1 MANGPAPFSE
11 IGKRAKDLLYKDY
24 NFDHKFSLSIPN
36 STGLGLIATGLKKD
50 KLFVGDISTLYKSGN
65 TTVDVKV
72 DTYSNIYTK
81 VTVNDILHGTKAA
94 LSFNIPDHKSGKLDV
109 QYLHP
114 HAAVDSSI
122 GLNPSPL
129 LELSAAI
136 GSKDLCLGA
145 EVGFNTTS
153 ASFTKYNAGVA
164 FNKPDF
170 SVALML
176 AIDSLCRADK
186 GQTLKASYIH
196 YVDRPD
202 GFTVAAEISHRF
214 SSLENRF
221 TIGSSQSID
230 PKTVLKT
237 RFSDDGKA
245 AFQCQRAWR
254 PNSLITLSAEY
265 DSTKIFGSSTKFG
278 LALALKP

>member
-11 IGKRAKDLLYKDY
+11 IGKRARDLLYKDY
-24 NFDHKFSLSIPN
+24 NFDHKFSLSIPS
-36 STGLGLIATGLKKD
+36 STGLGLTATGLKRD
-50 KLFVGDISTLYKSGN
+50 QFFVGDLNTLYKSGN
-65 TTVDVKV
+65 VTVDVKV
-72 DTYSNIYTK
+72 NTDSNVSTK
-81 VTVNDILHGTKAA
+81 VTLNDVSLSHSKKVA

-114 HAAVDSSI
+114 HAAIDSSI
-122 GLNPSPL
+122 GLNPAPQ
-129 LELSAAI
+129 LELSVAI
-136 GSKDLCLGA
+136 GSKDISMGA
-145 EVGFNTTS
+145 EVGFDTTS
-153 ASFTKYNAGVA
+153 ASFSKYNAGIA

-170 SVALML
+170 SATLML
-176 AIDSLCRADK
+176 ADK
-186 GQTLKASYIH
+186 GQSLKASYIH

-202 GFTVAAEISHRF
+202 GLTVAAELAHRL
-214 SSLENRF
+214 SSSENRF
-221 TIGSSQSID
+221 TFGTSQLID

-265 DSTKIFGSSTKFG
+265 DSKKIIGSPAKFG
-278 LALALKP
+278 LALSLKP

>member
-11 IGKRAKDLLYKDY
+11 IGKRARDLLYKDY
-24 NFDHKFSLSIPN
+24 NFDHKFSLSIPS
-36 STGLGLIATGLKKD
+36 STGLGLTATGLKRD
-50 KLFVGDISTLYKSGN
+50 QFFVGDLNTLYKSGN
-65 TTVDVKV
+65 VTVDVKV
-72 DTYSNIYTK
+72 NTDSNVSTK
-81 VTVNDILHGTKAA
+81 VTLNDVSLSHSKKVA

-114 HAAVDSSI
+114 HAAIDSSI
-122 GLNPSPL
+122 GLNPAPQ

-136 GSKDLCLGA
+136 GSKDISMGA
-145 EVGFNTTS
+145 EVGFDTTS
-153 ASFTKYNAGVA
+153 ASFSKYNAGIA

-170 SVALML
+170 SATLML
-176 AIDSLCRADK
+176 ADK
-186 GQTLKASYIH
+186 GQSLKASYIH

-202 GFTVAAEISHRF
+202 GLTVAAELAHRL
-214 SSLENRF
+214 SSSENRF
-221 TIGSSQSID
+221 TFGTTKSID

-265 DSTKIFGSSTKFG
+265 DSKKIIGSPAKFG
-278 LALALKP
+278 LALSLKP

>member
-11 IGKRAKDLLYKDY
+11 IGKRARDLLYKDY
-24 NFDHKFSLSIPN
+24 NFDHKFSLSVPN
-36 STGLGLIATGLKKD
+36 SAGLGLIATGLKKD
-50 KLFVGDISTLYKSGN
+50 QIFVGDINTLYKSGN
-65 TTVDVKV
+65 VTVDVKV
-72 DTYSNIYTK
+72 DTYSNVSTK
-81 VTVNDILHGTKAA
+81 VTVNDIFHSNKVA

-114 HAAVDSSI
+114 HAAIDSSI
-122 GLNPSPL
+122 GLNPSPQ

-136 GSKDLCLGA
+136 GSKELCMGA

-153 ASFTKYNAGVA
+153 SSFTKYNAGIA

-170 SVALML
+170 SAALML
-176 AIDSLCRADK
+176 ADR
-186 GQTLKASYIH
+186 GQSLKASYIH
-196 YVDRPD
+196 HVDRPD
-202 GFTVAAEISHRF
+202 GFTVAAEINHRF
-214 SSLENRF
+214 SSFENRF
-221 TIGSSQSID
+221 TIGSSQSLD
-230 PKTVLKT
+230 PITVLKT

-265 DSTKIFGSSTKFG
+265 DSTKIFSSSTKFG
-278 LALALKP
+278 LALTLKP

>member
-1 MANGPAPFSE
+1 MLMKLMQERGVFLFRLFCLRVCE
-11 IGKRAKDLLYKDY
+11 DL
-24 NFDHKFSLSIPN
+24 SLS
-36 STGLGLIATGLKKD
+36 
-50 KLFVGDISTLYKSGN
+50 
-65 TTVDVKV
+65 
-72 DTYSNIYTK
+72 TK
-81 VTVNDILHGTKAA
+81 VAVFICFDWVYILH
-94 LSFNIPDHKSGKLDV
+94 S
-109 QYLHP
+109 
-114 HAAVDSSI
+114 
-122 GLNPSPL
+122 
-129 LELSAAI
+129 
-136 GSKDLCLGA
+136 
-145 EVGFNTTS
+145 
-153 ASFTKYNAGVA
+153 
-164 FNKPDF
+164 
-170 SVALML
+170 

-202 GFTVAAEISHRF
+202 GFTVAAEISHSF
-214 SSLENRF
+214 STFENRF

-230 PKTVLKT
+230 SKTVVKT

>member
-11 IGKRAKDLLYKDY
+11 IGKRARDLLYKDY
-24 NFDHKFSLSIPN
+24 NFDHKFSLSIPS
-36 STGLGLIATGLKKD
+36 STGLGLTATGLKRD
-50 KLFVGDISTLYKSGN
+50 QFFVGDLNTLYKSGN
-65 TTVDVKV
+65 VTVDVKV
-72 DTYSNIYTK
+72 NTDSNVSTK
-81 VTVNDILHGTKAA
+81 VTLNDVSLSHSKKVA

-114 HAAVDSSI
+114 HAAIDSSI
-122 GLNPSPL
+122 GLNPAPQ

-136 GSKDLCLGA
+136 GSKDISMGA
-145 EVGFNTTS
+145 EVGFDTTS
-153 ASFTKYNAGVA
+153 ASFSKYNAGIA

-170 SVALML
+170 SATLML
-176 AIDSLCRADK
+176 ADK
-186 GQTLKASYIH
+186 GQSLKASYIH

-202 GFTVAAEISHRF
+202 GLTVAAELAHRL
-214 SSLENRF
+214 SSSENRF
-221 TIGSSQSID
+221 TFGTSQLID

-265 DSTKIFGSSTKFG
+265 DSKKIIGSPAKFG
-278 LALALKP
+278 LALSLKP

>member
-11 IGKRAKDLLYKDY
+11 IGKRARDLLYKDY
-24 NFDHKFSLSIPN
+24 NFDHKFSLSIPS
-36 STGLGLIATGLKKD
+36 STGLGLTATGLKRD
-50 KLFVGDISTLYKSGN
+50 QFFVGDLNTLYKSGN
-65 TTVDVKV
+65 VTVDVKV
-72 DTYSNIYTK
+72 NTDSNVSTK
-81 VTVNDILHGTKAA
+81 VTLNDVSLSHSKKVA

-114 HAAVDSSI
+114 HAAIDSSI
-122 GLNPSPL
+122 GLNPAPQ

-136 GSKDLCLGA
+136 GSKDISMGA
-145 EVGFNTTS
+145 EAGFDTTS
-153 ASFTKYNAGVA
+153 ASFSKYNAGIA

-170 SVALML
+170 SATLML
-176 AIDSLCRADK
+176 ADK
-186 GQTLKASYIH
+186 GQSLKASYIH

-202 GFTVAAEISHRF
+202 GLTVAAELAHRL
-214 SSLENRF
+214 SSSENRF
-221 TIGSSQSID
+221 TFGTSQLID

-265 DSTKIFGSSTKFG
+265 DSKKIIGSPAKFG
-278 LALALKP
+278 LALSLKP

>member
-1 MANGPAPFSE
+1 MVCLRIPIS
-11 IGKRAKDLLYKDY
+11 AKDVHNNWK
-24 NFDHKFSLSIPN
+24 
-36 STGLGLIATGLKKD
+36 LGLVATGLKKD
-50 KLFVGDISTLYKSGN
+50 QIFVGDISTLYKSGN

-72 DTYSNIYTK
+72 DTYSNDESVGPGTILVIRPVSTK

-94 LSFNIPDHKSGKLDV
+94 LSFNIPDHKSGK
-109 QYLHP
+109 YLHP
-114 HAAVDSSI
+114 HAAIDSSI

-145 EVGFNTTS
+145 EIGFNTTS
-153 ASFTKYNAGVA
+153 ASFTKYNAGVT

-170 SVALML
+170 SAALML
-176 AIDSLCRADK
+176 ADK
-186 GQTLKASYIH
+186 GQTLKTSYIH

-202 GFTVAAEISHRF
+202 GFTVAAEMTHRF
-214 SSLENRF
+214 STFENRF
-221 TIGSSQSID
+221 TIGSSQLID

-245 AFQCQRAWR
+245 AFQCQRTWR

-265 DSTKIFGSSTKFG
+265 DSTKIFSSSTKFG
-278 LALALKP
+278 LALSLKP

>member
-11 IGKRAKDLLYKDY
+11 IGKRARDLLYKDY
-24 NFDHKFSLSIPN
+24 NFDHKFSLSIPS
-36 STGLGLIATGLKKD
+36 STGLGLTATGLKRD
-50 KLFVGDISTLYKSGN
+50 KFFVGDLNTLYKSGN
-65 TTVDVKV
+65 VTVDVKV
-72 DTYSNIYTK
+72 NTDSNVSTK
-81 VTVNDILHGTKAA
+81 VTLNDVSLSHSKKVA

-114 HAAVDSSI
+114 HAAIDSSI
-122 GLNPSPL
+122 GLNPAPK

-136 GSKDLCLGA
+136 GSKDISMGA
-145 EVGFNTTS
+145 EVGFDTTS
-153 ASFTKYNAGVA
+153 ASFSTYNAGIA

-170 SVALML
+170 SATLML
-176 AIDSLCRADK
+176 ADK
-186 GQTLKASYIH
+186 GQSLKASYIH

-202 GFTVAAEISHRF
+202 GLTVAAELAHKL
-214 SSLENRF
+214 SSSENRF
-221 TIGSSQSID
+221 TFGTSQSID

-245 AFQCQRAWR
+245 AFQCQRVWR

-265 DSTKIFGSSTKFG
+265 DSKKIIGSPAKFG
-278 LALALKP
+278 LALSLKP

>member
-1 MANGPAPFSE
+1 MANGPPPFSE
-11 IGKRAKDLLYKDY
+11 IGKRARDLLYKDY
-24 NFDHKFSLSIPN
+24 NFDHKFSLSIPS
-36 STGLGLIATGLKKD
+36 STGLGLTATGLKRD
-50 KLFVGDISTLYKSGN
+50 KFFVGDLNTLYKSGN
-65 TTVDVKV
+65 VTVDVKV
-72 DTYSNIYTK
+72 NTDSNVSTK
-81 VTVNDILHGTKAA
+81 VTLNDVSLSHSKKAA

-114 HAAVDSSI
+114 HAAIDSSI
-122 GLNPSPL
+122 GLNPAPK

-136 GSKDLCLGA
+136 GSKDISMGA
-145 EVGFNTTS
+145 EVGFDTTS
-153 ASFTKYNAGVA
+153 ASFSTYNAGIA

-170 SVALML
+170 SATLML
-176 AIDSLCRADK
+176 ADK
-186 GQTLKASYIH
+186 GQSLKASYIH

-202 GFTVAAEISHRF
+202 GLTVAAELAHKL
-214 SSLENRF
+214 SSSENRF
-221 TIGSSQSID
+221 TFGTSQSID

-265 DSTKIFGSSTKFG
+265 DSKKIIGSPAKFG
-278 LALALKP
+278 LALSLKP

>member
-11 IGKRAKDLLYKDY
+11 IGRRAKDLLYKDY
-24 NFDHKFSLSIPN
+24 NTDHKFILTIPN
-36 STGLGLIATGLKKD
+36 SSGLVLVATGSKKD
-50 KLFVGDISTLYKSGN
+50 QIFVGDILTHYKSGN

-72 DTYSNIYTK
+72 DTHSKVSTK
-81 VTVNDILHGTKAA
+81 VTVNDIFHNTKAA
-94 LSFNIPDHKSGKLDV
+94 LSFSIPDQKSGKLDV
-109 QYLHP
+109 QYFHP
-114 HAAVDSSI
+114 HAAILSSI

-153 ASFTKYNAGVA
+153 ASFTKYSAGVA

-170 SVALML
+170 STALML
-176 AIDSLCRADK
+176 ADK
-186 GQTLKASYIH
+186 GRILKASYIH
-196 YVDRPD
+196 YVNRPD
-202 GFTVAAEISHRF
+202 KFTVAAEISHKF
-214 SSLENRF
+214 KTSENRF
-221 TIGSSQSID
+221 TIGSSQLID
-230 PKTVLKT
+230 PKTVVKT

-245 AFQCQRAWR
+245 AMLCQRAWR

-265 DSTKIFGSSTKFG
+265 DSTKTISSSTKFG
-278 LALALKP
+278 LALSLKP

>member
-11 IGKRAKDLLYKDY
+11 IGKRARDLLYKDY
-24 NFDHKFSLSIPN
+24 NFDHKFSLSIPS
-36 STGLGLIATGLKKD
+36 STGLGLTATGLKRD
-50 KLFVGDISTLYKSGN
+50 QFFVGDLNTLYKSGN
-65 TTVDVKV
+65 VTVDVKV
-72 DTYSNIYTK
+72 NTDSNVSTK
-81 VTVNDILHGTKAA
+81 VTLNDVSHSHSKKVA

-114 HAAVDSSI
+114 HAAIDSSI
-122 GLNPSPL
+122 GLNPAPK

-136 GSKDLCLGA
+136 GSKDISMGA
-145 EVGFNTTS
+145 EVGFDTTS
-153 ASFTKYNAGVA
+153 ASFSTYNAGIA

-170 SVALML
+170 SATLML
-176 AIDSLCRADK
+176 ADK
-186 GQTLKASYIH
+186 GQSLKASYIH

-202 GFTVAAEISHRF
+202 GLTVAAELAHRL
-214 SSLENRF
+214 SSSENRF
-221 TIGSSQSID
+221 TFGTSQSID

-265 DSTKIFGSSTKFG
+265 DSKKIIGSPAKFG
-278 LALALKP
+278 LALSLKP

>member
-11 IGKRAKDLLYKDY
+11 IGKRATDLLYKDY
-24 NFDHKFSLSIPN
+24 NFVHKFSLSIPN
-36 STGLGLIATGLKKD
+36 SDGLGLVATGLKKD
-50 KLFVGDISTLYKSGN
+50 QIFVGDINSHYKSGN
-65 TTVDVKV
+65 VTVDVKV
-72 DTYSNIYTK
+72 DTYSNVTTK
-81 VTVNDILHGTKAA
+81 VTANDVFRCKKVA
-94 LSFNIPDHKSGKLDV
+94 LSFNIPDHKSGKLDL

-114 HAAVDSSI
+114 HAASDFSI
-122 GLNPSPL
+122 GLNPSPQ

-164 FNKPDF
+164 YNKPDF
-170 SVALML
+170 SATFML
-176 AIDSLCRADK
+176 ADK
-186 GQTLKASYIH
+186 GQSLKASYIH
-196 YVDRPD
+196 NVDRPD
-202 GFTVAAEISHRF
+202 GLAVAAEITHR
-214 SSLENRF
+214 LATKENRF

-230 PKTVLKT
+230 PTTVVKT

-265 DSTKIFGSSTKFG
+265 DSTKIFGSPAKFG
-278 LALALKP
+278 LALSLKP

>member
-50 KLFVGDISTLYKSGN
+50 QIFVGDISTLYKSGN

-72 DTYSNIYTK
+72 DTYSNISTK

-136 GSKDLCLGA
+136 GSKDLRLGA

-176 AIDSLCRADK
+176 ADK

>member
-11 IGKRAKDLLYKDY
+11 IGKRARDLLYKDY
-24 NFDHKFSLSIPN
+24 NFDHKFSLSIPS
-36 STGLGLIATGLKKD
+36 STGLGLTATGLKRD
-50 KLFVGDISTLYKSGN
+50 QFFVGDLNTLYKSGN
-65 TTVDVKV
+65 VTVDVKV
-72 DTYSNIYTK
+72 NTDSNVSTK
-81 VTVNDILHGTKAA
+81 VTLNDVSLSHSKKVA

-114 HAAVDSSI
+114 HAAIDSSI
-122 GLNPSPL
+122 GLNPAPL

-136 GSKDLCLGA
+136 GSKDISMGA
-145 EVGFNTTS
+145 EVGFDTTS
-153 ASFTKYNAGVA
+153 ASFSKYNAGIA

-170 SVALML
+170 SATLML
-176 AIDSLCRADK
+176 ADK
-186 GQTLKASYIH
+186 GQSLKASYIH

-202 GFTVAAEISHRF
+202 GLTIAAELAHRL
-214 SSLENRF
+214 SSSENRF
-221 TIGSSQSID
+221 TFGTSQSID

-245 AFQCQRAWR
+245 AFQCQRVWR

-265 DSTKIFGSSTKFG
+265 DSKKIIGSPAKFG
-278 LALALKP
+278 LALSLKP

>member
-11 IGKRAKDLLYKDY
+11 IGKRARDLLYKDY
-24 NFDHKFSLSIPN
+24 NYDHKFIFSVPS
-36 STGLGLIATGLKKD
+36 STGLGLTATGLKKD
-50 KLFVGDISTLYKSGN
+50 QFFVGDISGLYKSGN
-65 TTVDVKV
+65 VAVDVKV
-72 DTYSNIYTK
+72 DTHNNVSTK
-81 VTVNDILHGTKAA
+81 VTLNDVFHSKKVA

-114 HAAVDSSI
+114 HAAIDSSI
-122 GLNPSPL
+122 GLNPAPR
-129 LELSAAI
+129 LELSAAV
-136 GSKDLCLGA
+136 GSKDISMGA

-153 ASFTKYNAGVA
+153 ASFTKYNAGIA

-170 SVALML
+170 SATLML
-176 AIDSLCRADK
+176 ADK
-186 GQTLKASYIH
+186 GEALKASYIH

-202 GFTVAAEISHRF
+202 GLTVAAELAHRL
-214 SSLENRF
+214 SSSENRF
-221 TIGSSQSID
+221 TIGTSQLID

-265 DSTKIFGSSTKFG
+265 DSTKIFGSPAKFG
-278 LALALKP
+278 LALSLKP